1 MRSHA
6 VKSAPP
12 AHHRRGRRQTA
23 GRIGLAIQQAGFSL
37 VEMLVTIVVLMIVC
51 SVLVVPL
58 VTSQRVQARDAEYA
72 YGQQNARA
80 GLDSM
85 VHQIRQAYA
94 VLSTTPNAIELNV
107 SLNGVD
113 YHVYYECDVP
123 QPNTSY
129 RECVRLQALAGV
141 ALPALSTGAVAVSN
155 LTNGT
160 LADPVFAFTPDGF
173 SPTYVTARIKV
184 PASGG
189 TNGGLTHSIVL
200 SDGVLLRNQTV
211 GD

>member
-1 MRSHA
+1 MTRFI
-6 VKSAPP
+6 
-12 AHHRRGRRQTA
+12 GR
-23 GRIGLAIQQAGFSL
+23 QAGFTL
-37 VEMLVTIVVLMIVC
+37 VE
-51 SVLVVPL
+51 VLVVIALLGIVCGALLVPL
-58 VTSQRVQARDAEYA
+58 VSTQRVQSRDAEYA
-72 YGQQNARA
+72 YAQQNARTGMDA
-80 GLDSM
+80 M

-94 VLSTTPNAIELNV
+94 VLSTTPNAIEFNV

-129 RECVRLQALAGV
+129 RQCVRLQALAGV
-141 ALPALSTGAVAVSN
+141 ALPALSTGTVTVTN

-160 LADPVFAFTPDGF
+160 LADPVFAFTPDAF
-173 SPTYVTARIKV
+173 SPTYVTATIKV
-184 PASGG
+184 PASNG